1 MTTPDC
7 AHPCGAVLLAAGA
20 GRRMGGRPKA
30 LLLRDGEPLLLRQ
43 ARLLAAA
50 GCAPVVVVLGH
61 HRDALLPVLQAAR
74 GEHPELMWTTNPAPE
89 DDPASSLRCGLAA
102 LPAALDTI
110 VVALG
115 DQPLLQEPDFHALL
129 HAWRARGSGA
139 ELLVPMHAGAPGHP
153 LVFGALLRQAVQQ
166 GDSVRQWRRAH
177 PERVQTLAADHA
189 RYTTDVDTPESLQ
202 SLQQAHGVTLTWP
215 A

>member
-1 MTTPDC
+1 MTTPE
-7 AHPCGAVLLAAGA
+7 AARPCGAVLLAAGA
-20 GRRMGGRPKA
+20 GRRMGSRPKA

-61 HRDALLPVLQAAR
+61 HREAILQVLQAAQ
-74 GEHPELMWTTNPAPE
+74 GSHPHLQWTTNPTPE
-89 DDPASSLRCGLAA
+89 EEPASSLRCGLAA
-102 LPAALDTI
+102 LPASLTT
-110 VVALG
+110 VLVALG
-115 DQPLLQEPDFHALL
+115 DQPLLELPDFSAIL
-129 HAWRARGSGA
+129 HAWRARQPGT
-139 ELLVPMHAGAPGHP
+139 ELVVPTHHGQPGHP

-189 RYTTDVDTPESLQ
+189 RYTTDADTPESLQ
-202 SLQQAHGVTLTWP
+202 SLQQAHGVALTWP